1 MYSREEKKSSIHRLI
16 GYILH
21 EREPLFSHKQLY
33 LNYKVKTAQ
42 KTEGIQQLLIAEKK
56 ATERVVEA
64 RKRKAQRIKTAKKEA
79 DSEILAFKNEKGNHY
94 KQYEQE
100 ILGKKS
106 NSGAQIQV
114 ETTKKFKELDVML
127 KQNCAKAMDAIQQSL
142 IRIEVQLHENVKL

>member
-1 MYSREEKKSSIHRLI
+1 M
-16 GYILH
+16 
-21 EREPLFSHKQLY
+21 
-33 LNYKVKTAQ
+33 AQ

-79 DSEILAFKNEKGNHY
+79 DSEILAFKNEKENHY

-106 NSGAQIQV
+106 NSEAQIQV
-114 ETTKKFKELDVML
+114 ETTKKIKELDVML
-127 KQNCAKAMDAIQQSL
+127 KQNRAKAMDAIQQSL
-142 IRIEVQLHENVKL
+142 FRIEVQLHENVKL

>member
-21 EREPLFSHKQLY
+21 ERE
-33 LNYKVKTAQ
+33 
-42 KTEGIQQLLIAEKK
+42 KTEGIQQLLITEKK

-64 RKRKAQRIKTAKKEA
+64 RKRKAQGIKIAKKEA
-79 DSEILAFKNEKGNHY
+79 DSEILAFKNEKENHY

-106 NSGAQIQV
+106 NSKAQIQV
-114 ETTKKFKELDVML
+114 ETTKTIKELDVML
-127 KQNCAKAMDAIQQSL
+127 KQNCAKSMDAIQQSL
-142 IRIEVQLHENVKL
+142 FRIEVQLHENVKL